1 MDRHSKIPIL
11 FVIIVGV
18 FLLKFA
24 NAQQLSPGMNS
35 HSFTYL
41 NSALT
46 SANPTSSIIA
56 NAVNAEGIPKYF
68 SMSVVGTAS
77 PFQVKLE
84 GSLDAAGLSG
94 WTQLGSTT
102 SATGV
107 FSTVAPE
114 PMLYL
119 RLRANV
125 IPANATLTATAV
137 GTW

>member
-1 MDRHSKIPIL
+1 MQVNGL
-11 FVIIVGV
+11 FFVLFIGVIGFFISG
-18 FLLKFA
+18 A

-35 HSFTYL
+35 RSFTYL
-41 NSALT
+41 NSTLT
-46 SANPTSSIIA
+46 SASPTSSIIA
-56 NAVNAEGIPKYF
+56 NAVNAQGIPKFY

-84 GSLDAAGLSG
+84 GSLDANGLSG
-94 WTQLGSTT
+94 WTQIGSTT
-102 SATGV
+102 SATGIY
-107 FSTVAPE
+107 STTTAS